1 MIRSIP
7 FARLAAVAL
16 VSIAMAACAGQKEP
30 AQNALTE
37 LSAALAK
44 VSEVSEKYMPEEFAA
59 VQAQLDG
66 LQASFD
72 GGDYDAVVQGA
83 PATSTAIRQLQA
95 DAIIAKAAYAKQ
107 MNEEWVE
114 TAQTMPDVISSVD
127 KQISRFNA
135 SGRLPKGLDRD
146 GYKQAVASFD
156 EAKKIW
162 TTAAEAGN
170 AGNYEEA
177 VLQSREVRKTVEAVM
192 QSLGM
197 TAG

>member
-1 MIRSIP
+1 
-7 FARLAAVAL
+7 
-16 VSIAMAACAGQKEP
+16 
-30 AQNALTE
+30 
-37 LSAALAK
+37 
-44 VSEVSEKYMPEEFAA
+44 MPEEFAA

-83 PATSTAIRQLQA
+83 PAASTAIRQLQA

-114 TAQTMPDVISSVD
+114 TAKTMPDLISSVD

-146 GYKQAVASFD
+146 GFKQAVATFD
-156 EAKKIW
+156 EAKKTW

-170 AGNYEEA
+170 AGNDEEA
-177 VLQSREVRKTVEAVM
+177 VLQSREVRKTVDAVM

-197 TAG
+197 AAG